1 MLGRHRMAG
10 TPMNTGYFAEVKT
23 VQLSDGEIRYAR
35 TGTGTPLVLL
45 HTLRV
50 QLEYFFPLVDQL
62 DKSRFDVIVPDLP
75 GHGRSGAAKV
85 DYTAMYFADRIEELL
100 DAWGVHDTVL
110 VGESIG
116 ASIALELAARHNP
129 RVARVVA
136 LNPYDYGRR
145 GGIRRSSGLANVVFT
160 AMLWP
165 GVGPVVARVRNK
177 AVLRRILYGGLHDPK
192 HLPDGLVEAL
202 RDSGGLPGHAAAF
215 RSLMRNWRTWIEAR
229 SHFPH
234 ISVPVTLS
242 YGEDDWSR
250 PSERDANARAIP
262 GVHALTLSACGH
274 FSSLERPADIA
285 RLIEEGP

>member
-1 MLGRHRMAG
+1 MS
-10 TPMNTGYFAEVKT
+10 TGYLATVKT
-23 VQLSDGEIRYAR
+23 ARTSDGEIRYVR

-50 QLEYFFPLVDQL
+50 QLEYFFPLL
-62 DKSRFDVIVPDLP
+62 DHLNKRRFDIYVPDLP
-75 GHGRSGAAKV
+75 GHGRSSAAKV
-85 DYTAMYFADRIEELL
+85 EYTAMYFADRIEELL
-100 DAWGVHDTVL
+100 DTWGVQDTVL

-129 RVARVVA
+129 RVSRVVA

-145 GGIRRSSGLANVVFT
+145 GGIRRSSGLANIVFT
-160 AMLWP
+160 VMLWP
-165 GVGPVVARVRNK
+165 GVGPVTARVRNK
-177 AVLRRILYGGLHDPK
+177 AVLRRILNGGLHDPK
-192 HLPDGLVEAL
+192 HLPESLVEAL
-202 RDSGGLPGHAAAF
+202 RESGGLPGHAAAF

-229 SHFPH
+229 SHFSD
-234 ISVPVTLS
+234 ISIPVTLS

-250 PSERDANARAIP
+250 PDERDANARAIP

-274 FSSLERPADIA
+274 FSSLERPADIT

>member
-1 MLGRHRMAG
+1 
-10 TPMNTGYFAEVKT
+10 MNSGYLAEVKT

-35 TGTGTPLVLL
+35 TGAGTPLVLL

-50 QLEYFFPLVDQL
+50 QLEYFLSLVDHL

-75 GHGRSGAAKV
+75 GHGRSGAARV
-85 DYTAMYFADRIEELL
+85 NYTASYFADRIEELL
-100 DAWGVHDTVL
+100 EAWDAHDTIL

-145 GGIRRSSGLANVVFT
+145 GGIRRSSALANVVFT

-165 GVGPVVARVRNK
+165 GIGPVVARVRNK

-262 GVHALTLSACGH
+262 GVHALTLSASGH
-274 FSSLERPADIA
+274 FSSLERPAEIA
-285 RLIEEGP
+285 RLIEEAP

>member
-1 MLGRHRMAG
+1 MH
-10 TPMNTGYFAEVKT
+10 TGYLATVKT
-23 VQLSDGEIRYAR
+23 ARSSDGEIRYAR
-35 TGTGTPLVLL
+35 TGAGIPLVLL

-50 QLEYFFPLVDQL
+50 QLEYFFPLVDHL
-62 DKSRFDVIVPDLP
+62 DKSRFDIYIPDLP
-75 GHGRSGAAKV
+75 GHGRSSAAKV

-100 DAWGVHDTVL
+100 DTWGVHDTVL

-129 RVARVVA
+129 RVSRVVA

-145 GGIRRSSGLANVVFT
+145 GGIRRSSGLANIVFT
-160 AMLWP
+160 VMLWP
-165 GVGPVVARVRNK
+165 GVGPVTARVRNK
-177 AVLRRILYGGLHDPK
+177 AVLRPILNGGLYDPK
-192 HLPDGLVEAL
+192 HLPETLLEAL
-202 RDSGGLPGHAAAF
+202 RESGGLPGHAAAF

-229 SHFPH
+229 SHFSD
-234 ISVPVTLS
+234 ISMPVTLS

-250 PSERDANARAIP
+250 PAERDANARAIP
-262 GVHALTLSACGH
+262 GVQAVTLSASGH